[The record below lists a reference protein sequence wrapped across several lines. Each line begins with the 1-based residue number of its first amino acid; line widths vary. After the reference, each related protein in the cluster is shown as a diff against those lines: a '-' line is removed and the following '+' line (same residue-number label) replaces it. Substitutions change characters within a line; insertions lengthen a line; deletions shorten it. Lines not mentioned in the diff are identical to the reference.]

1 MPNPEHV
8 AILAQGQRIWN
19 CWRKENPTITPDLSS
34 AELSSAN
41 LRSTD
46 LSFSDLSHAVLSGA
60 DLTDADLSNASL
72 RSSMVD
78 YATLAGAN
86 LRFCNLDDA
95 RLDGAICHSA
105 DFSEASACN
114 ATLVE
119 ANLCLAKLR
128 RTHFDGSN
136 LTKCDLSE
144 AEAVEAQFT
153 HATLNDATLYR
164 TDLTAA
170 SLQHAQLLRA
180 DLALSIMVR
189 TALDYANLTDC
200 SVYGASVWDASVVG
214 TVQKDLRITPV
225 FRYPY
230 VGFST
235 EEPTVTVDD
244 LEVAQFV
251 HLLLRNDR
259 LKSVIDTIGSKG
271 VLILGRFTPERKQ
284 VLDMIRDKL
293 RSLNF
298 VPMMFDFERPTQR
311 DFSETI
317 KTLAGLSRFIVADIT
332 NPKSSPLELQATMPD
347 YMIPFVP
354 IIDESEEPFSMF
366 RDLKQKYGA
375 WVLDVLKY
383 DTPSNLMA
391 AFEPAV
397 VRPALELS
405 KLLVMKKA
413 EAIRTRHVSEYV

>member
-1 MPNPEHV
+1 MPNLEHLS
-8 AILAQGQRIWN
+8 ILARGQQIWN
-19 CWRKENPTITPDLSS
+19 GWREENPTITPDLSS
-34 AELSSAN
+34 VDLSSAN
-41 LRSTD
+41 LRSFD
-46 LSFSDLSHAVLSGA
+46 LSFTDLSHAVLSGA
-60 DLTDADLSNASL
+60 DLTQADLSNANIQ
-72 RSSMVD
+72 SSIADSVI
-78 YATLAGAN
+78 LSGAN
-86 LRFCNLDDA
+86 LRFCNLSDA
-95 RLDGAICHSA
+95 RLDRASCHSA
-105 DFSEASACN
+105 DFSEATACN
-114 ATLVE
+114 VSLVE
-119 ANLCLAKLR
+119 ANLCLTNLR
-128 RTHFDGSN
+128 RTHLEGSN
-136 LTKCDLSE
+136 LTKCDFSE
-144 AEAVEAQFT
+144 AEAVETQFT

-170 SLQHAQLLRA
+170 NLQHAQVLRA

-189 TALDYANLTDC
+189 TELDHANFTNC
-200 SVYGASVWDASVVG
+200 SVYGVSVWDASLTG

-225 FRYPY
+225 YRYPY

-235 EEPTVTVDD
+235 DEPSVTVDD

-284 VLDMIRDKL
+284 VLDVIREKL

-311 DFSETI
+311 DFTETI
-317 KTLAGLSRFIVADIT
+317 KTLAGLSRFIIADIT

-347 YMIPFVP
+347 YMIPFIP
-354 IIDESEEPFSMF
+354 IIEESEEPFSMF

-383 DTPSNLMA
+383 DTPANLMV
-391 AFEPAV
+391 AFEAAV

-405 KLLVMKKA
+405 ELLIMKKA